1 MAYPYERFLRFLVS
15 RKIDPDQALD
25 RYSLP
30 SVGDLWFA
38 RAKTDL
44 IKTAPYPISSYLE
57 SKELQ
62 FSLSAGVLEWAE
74 KEGFRE
80 LWEMM
85 PEFGELE
92 NDTLSA
98 AFQLFINPSS
108 RPVAGMLLLTNAPEE
123 QLCET
128 LSEYLETEV
137 TPETVAMY
145 RRIFWD
151 TSTTKDFEWEELLE
165 EFTDKDERHMIAL
178 ALQGQTIHMARSALD
193 LETDISP
200 DVMLKK
206 MLISNY
212 MICEEARGIRDE
224 ERMKSWQ
231 DSTLRVIKE
240 MRESSRFA
248 NPNEGI
254 PTAGDFEGLFSVQ
267 VSRTAHPTLAEL
279 EGEIAP
285 RTEAPPVEDEDA

>member
-151 TSTTKDFEWEELLE
+151 
-165 EFTDKDERHMIAL
+165 ERHMIAL

-206 MLISNY
+206 MLNSNY
-212 MICEEARGIRDE
+212 MIWEEARGIRDE